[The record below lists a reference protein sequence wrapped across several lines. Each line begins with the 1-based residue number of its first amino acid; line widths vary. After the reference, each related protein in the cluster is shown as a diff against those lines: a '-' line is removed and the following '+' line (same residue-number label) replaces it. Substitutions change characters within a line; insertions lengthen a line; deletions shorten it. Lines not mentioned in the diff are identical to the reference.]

1 MWVSSR
7 ILVRQTKCITQWSLL
22 FSYYFSVALVEVKFL
37 VPPELAAGEAFWLQT
52 LRKAQGASSK
62 ETLHRAAEVSVVKV
76 S

>member
-1 MWVSSR
+1 MWVSSC